1 MKTYQDFGV
10 YDFSDYAEEIT
21 GVDLIKING
30 GSSSCNGSGPG
41 NGGSPSVPSGSSGN
55 SGSGFSTSGS
65 GSGSAPSSGTG
76 SCGGS
81 ISSGTPSGYNPG
93 PTPQISPNIP
103 EEIKSNP
110 YAYAA
115 YMAKQG
121 EAMEK
126 GEGDKYKNYNVLG
139 VGVIDVKAEIIMGEH
154 IYSEYFIKKYV
165 PEQYQASALKALEI
179 EEGQGKYGAPTDCK
193 RVTAF
198 VGEETNLQ
206 DRHTGV
212 DIGAIKPGVKG
223 DPIYATADGVVL
235 RNGETGNSKSTRVEL
250 SLPYCND
257 TAIYQHGDFIVSEGE
272 SVKRGQVIG
281 YMSDKGTPGQVHL
294 HYEIRQNGLY
304 KDPIVD
310 PLPRMPAIY
319 TPYSKN

>member
-1 MKTYQDFGV
+1 MKKYKDYGV

-21 GVDLIKING
+21 GDALFKING
-30 GSSSCNGSGPG
+30 GATSCSNEAP
-41 NGGSPSVPSGSSGN
+41 PAPPAPPAPKE
-55 SGSGFSTSGS
+55 
-65 GSGSAPSSGTG
+65 SAPAQTT
-76 SCGGS
+76 
-81 ISSGTPSGYNPG
+81 TPSGYNPG

-126 GEGDKYKNYNVLG
+126 GEGDKCKNYNVLG

-179 EEGQGKYGAPTDCK
+179 EERQGKYGAPTDSK

-206 DRHTGV
+206 DWHTGV

-319 TPYSKN
+319 TPYSKK